1 VKSEEKMTLKLG
13 NIEDINWMVMF
24 YVGTENDQKSLIYF
38 SNHTRKRALKFFY
51 TNYKNNKKS
60 RTLFFIYNAYKQYFD
75 N

>member
-1 VKSEEKMTLKLG
+1 
-13 NIEDINWMVMF
+13 MVMF